1 MRSTPIYEVHAVKY
15 AHLPRKAWEVQIT
28 PDPHDADFPM
38 DYFVWVAMPLD
49 ESGHRTIGGKPIV
62 IDTGFNAP
70 VGKKRGREVK
80 TNPADL
86 LQHLGVDAKEVEDV
100 IITHLHYDHVGNW
113 DRFPK
118 ARFHL
123 QDKEMQFA
131 TGRHICHG
139 TFRHAFEIEDI
150 VGMVRAVYGKRVVFH
165 DGDEEVQPG
174 ISVHL
179 IGGHTMGMQSVRV
192 MTRNGW
198 LVLAS
203 DASHYYW
210 GIEDKKLFS
219 IVFSVAD
226 MLAGYDKLQK
236 LADGRLDMVVPGHD
250 AEVMKRYP
258 ASTPD
263 LKGVSVRLD
272 YSQSGR
278 PPAPVKGG
286 RDARGQ
292 KKSFFATSRVPAS
305 AAQQSSTL
313 ADRRR
318 RGEPRGVMVDIQH
331 AQLDLFGDCLLLGR
345 IGFRGKASRSARARD
360 RGQPN
365 VALSHEALRKAAD
378 TGLSTSVAPGK

>member
-38 DYFVWVAMPLD
+38 DYFVWVAKGA
-49 ESGHRTIGGKPIV
+49 ERTVV
-62 IDTGFNAP
+62 IDAGFTAE
-70 VGKKRGREVK
+70 VAAQRKRVFLRDPIEALK
-80 TNPADL
+80 L
-86 LQHLGVDAKEVEDV
+86 IGVDANDIRDV
-100 IITHLHYDHVGNW
+100 ILTHLHYDHVGNW

-131 TGRHICHG
+131 TGRHVCHG

-198 LVLAS
+198 LGLAS

-219 IVFSVAD
+219 IVYSVAD
-226 MLAGYDKLQK
+226 MLA
-236 LADGRLDMVVPGHD
+236 ATD
-250 AEVMKRYP
+250 A
-258 ASTPD
+258 
-263 LKGVSVRLD
+263 
-272 YSQSGR
+272 
-278 PPAPVKGG
+278 
-286 RDARGQ
+286 
-292 KKSFFATSRVPAS
+292 
-305 AAQQSSTL
+305 
-313 ADRRR
+313 
-318 RGEPRGVMVDIQH
+318 
-331 AQLDLFGDCLLLGR
+331 
-345 IGFRGKASRSARARD
+345 
-360 RGQPN
+360 
-365 VALSHEALRKAAD
+365 
-378 TGLSTSVAPGK
+378 